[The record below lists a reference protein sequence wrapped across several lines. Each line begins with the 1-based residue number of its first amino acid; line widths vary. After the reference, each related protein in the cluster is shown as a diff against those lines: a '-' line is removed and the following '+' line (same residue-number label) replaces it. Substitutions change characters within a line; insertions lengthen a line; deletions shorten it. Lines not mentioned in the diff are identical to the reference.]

1 MSHAVPQI
9 SRFEIRISIDK
20 WIGMASR
27 VIPRRLAYLS
37 VRHNSTAANGARAPM
52 SSKDSDK
59 LSSML
64 RVDHAGELAAFQIY
78 SGQLFILSRTHP
90 ELVPLIQEMQ
100 DQEQHHLNTFN
111 NLLGSHRVRPTVMT
125 PLWRIAGWGLGA
137 MTAAMGKEAAMACT
151 SAVETVIGGH
161 YDNQVRS
168 LLELEKKYP
177 AGDELTKITE
187 TVSEFRDDELEHR
200 DIAIEKDA
208 EKAPGYPVLEAV
220 IGGGCRAAIWISER
234 I

>member
-1 MSHAVPQI
+1 MTA
-9 SRFEIRISIDK
+9 R
-20 WIGMASR
+20 M
-27 VIPRRLAYLS
+27 IPRRLPRGSARFNSSNPLNRDPLS
-37 VRHNSTAANGARAPM
+37 NPL
-52 SSKDSDK
+52 SSKDSTS

-100 DQEQHHLNTFN
+100 DQESHHLNTFN
-111 NLLGSHRVRPTVMT
+111 SLLSSHRVRPTVMT
-125 PLWRIAGWGLGA
+125 PLWRMAGWSLGA
-137 MTAAMGKEAAMACT
+137 VTAAMGKEAAMACT
-151 SAVETVIGGH
+151 SAVESVIGGH
-161 YDNQVRS
+161 YDDQVRN
-168 LLELEKKYP
+168 LMELEKKYP
-177 AGDELTKITE
+177 DGGELSQLTE
-187 TVSEFRDDELEHR
+187 TVSQFRDDELEHR

-208 EKAPGYPVLEAV
+208 EKATGYPILQTV